1 MSEKLFFFL
10 KGVKDMPFSKILDGL
25 TFDDVLLVPQKSDVV
40 PSEVDCSTYISR
52 NIKIN
57 IPIASAAMD
66 TVTESSLAIALAQ
79 EGGIGI
85 IHKNLSAE
93 NQAMEVD
100 KVKRSENGIIVDP
113 VTLGPKDTIGRAKQE
128 MEEHNISGVPIVVEE
143 DKLVGI
149 LTSRD
154 LRFQTHD
161 DDPIE
166 TVMTKGRLVT
176 APENTSLEEAKD
188 ILHKEKVE
196 KLLLV
201 KDENRLTGLIT
212 IKDIKKNEIYPLA
225 CKDER
230 GRLRV
235 GAAVGINDDE
245 RVTNLVKAGVD
256 LVVVDTAHGHSQ
268 NVIEAVKRYKK
279 AFNIEIIA
287 GNVATGD
294 GAKELADAGVDA
306 VKVGVGP
313 GSICTT
319 RVISGVGVPQM
330 TAVICAYEAIKGSG
344 IPVIADGGIKQS
356 GDITKAIAAGASCVM
371 LGSLLAGTDES
382 PGEQIIYHGRVFKVY
397 RGMGSLGAMVK
408 GSGDRYRQKTTDKG
422 KLVPEGIEGR
432 VPAKG
437 PLSNFI
443 YQMVGGLRAGMGY
456 CGAKDI
462 KALQENSEFVKI
474 TQASLL
480 ESHPHDITITKE
492 APNYRME

>member
-1 MSEKLFFFL
+1 
-10 KGVKDMPFSKILDGL
+10 MPFSKILDGL
-25 TFDDVLLVPQKSDVV
+25 TFDDVLLVPKKSDIV
-40 PSEVDCSTYISR
+40 PHEANTSTQLSR
-52 NIKIN
+52 NISLN
-57 IPIASAAMD
+57 IPIISAAMD
-66 TVTESSLAIALAQ
+66 TVTESRLAIAMAQ

-85 IHKNLSAE
+85 IHKNIPAE
-93 NQAMEVD
+93 QQAQEVD

-113 VTLGPKDTIGRAKQE
+113 VTLGPKDTIGRAKEE
-128 MEEHNISGVPIVVEE
+128 MEDHHISGVPIVVDG

-161 DDPIE
+161 DDDIE
-166 TVMTKGRLVT
+166 TVMTKDRLVT
-176 APENTSLEEAKD
+176 APENTSLDDAKD

-201 KDENRLTGLIT
+201 KDDNRLTGLIT
-212 IKDIKKNEIYPLA
+212 IKDINKNELYPLA
-225 CKDER
+225 CKDDR

-235 GAAVGINDDE
+235 GAAVGINDEE
-245 RVTNLVKAGVD
+245 RVESLVKADVD
-256 LVVVDTAHGHSQ
+256 LIVVDTAHGHSQ
-268 NVIEAVKRYKK
+268 NVIDSVKRYKDS
-279 AFNIEIIA
+279 FGVEIIA
-287 GNVATGD
+287 GNVATGE
-294 GAKELADAGVDA
+294 GAKELVDAGVDA

-330 TAVICAYEAIKGSG
+330 TAIICAVEAVKGSG
-344 IPVIADGGIKQS
+344 VPVIADGGIKQS
-356 GDITKAIAAGASCVM
+356 GDITKAIAAGASSVM

-382 PGEQIIYHGRVFKVY
+382 PGERIIFHGRVFKAY

-408 GSGDRYRQKTTDKG
+408 GSGDRYRQKGTDRG

-437 PLSNFI
+437 PISEFI

-462 KALQENSEFVKI
+462 KSLQDNAGFVKI

-492 APNYRME
+492 APNYRMDE